1 MTEAPAAAAE
11 GPVEAHLDRWVERC
25 AAAVDALF
33 ARPDDAAAF
42 AAVRAEASALAERAP
57 DLAAALPALAHLP
70 EPSGHALRVAIVAVA
85 LGRRLELAP
94 GFLGALALG
103 ALLHDLGCALV
114 PTPADEPA
122 RRALERQ
129 HPTVGADLLRAHGRL
144 DEVVRAAL
152 LGHHERLD
160 GSGYPYALEGVG
172 VPLAA
177 RIVGLADLHD
187 TLTRD
192 RPGRPAAAPQGAL
205 ALLRGPLAAQV
216 DADLVAELTAL
227 LASDAAA

>member
-1 MTEAPAAAAE
+1 MTDAPAAAAAL
-11 GPVEAHLDRWVERC
+11 PDDARVDRWAARC

-33 ARPDDAAAF
+33 ARPDDAGAF
-42 AAVRAEASALAERAP
+42 ATVRAEANTLVELALDAR
-57 DLAAALPALAHLP
+57 AALPALAHLD
-70 EPSGHALRVAIVAVA
+70 EPSAHALRVALFAVA
-85 LGRRLELAP
+85 LGRRLDLAP
-94 GFLGALALG
+94 GFLRALALG

-114 PTPADEPA
+114 PAPADEPA

-129 HPTVGADLLRAHGRL
+129 HPTVGVDLLRAHGRL
-144 DEVVRAAL
+144 DEVVRAVL

-160 GSGYPYALEGVG
+160 GSGYPYALEGAG

-187 TLTRD
+187 TLIHD
-192 RPGRPAAAPQGAL
+192 RPGRPATAPHRAL

-216 DADLVAELTAL
+216 DADLVTELAALWAAEP
-227 LASDAAA
+227 DA